1 MRSRGA
7 RQRGRICNFREASR
21 RSAPA
26 AKARRI
32 SFPELWLRARMPHS
46 RLASGVVRVATRA
59 PRVSDPVVSSADSE
73 LRAHVERVLSDHYEL
88 DSEIGGGGMGIV
100 YRAKDR
106 RLKLTVA
113 IKLLPPELAFRSDI
127 KTRFLREAETAA
139 QLSHPNIVP
148 IYTVDET
155 EGLVFFVMA
164 YVDGEN
170 LAKRIF
176 ERGVLPAD
184 EVRRILRDVADALA
198 YAHER
203 GVVHRDIKP
212 DNIIIASQT
221 GRPMVTDFGIAR
233 AVSDGDSL
241 LTATGMAIGTPAYM
255 SPEQAAGERTIDG
268 RSDLYSLG
276 IVAYQMLAGEPP
288 FVAGSTPA
296 MLVKHISERPI
307 PVQQRRADVPEDLA
321 RAVMLMLEKDPANRF
336 PSAAALVAALDT
348 GNMPAP
354 PARTSGNTARSD
366 YAAAENYA
374 SAAIRGQTARTSG
387 DAAYAAAPFVEAE
400 IYSPTV
406 EDMTRWEAMPVQKF
420 RRKLAPYLFVNGVI
434 VIASLVGDRDF
445 FGITVIWSIYIAFK
459 YARLWADG
467 YDWRDVF
474 RQPRER
480 ELLEVVDGGVTQVR
494 ALFDSKQRQQ
504 LREEKR
510 ARRLARRT
518 GRASL
523 DRSTGSAPS
532 LGSRSSTVGRASG
545 ANADLIGQS
554 ARDRDEIGRILETLP
569 QAERGRLSD
578 VLRSSVALYEKI
590 EALALSL
597 SSLERNLAPGAKESV
612 EAEIS
617 RLEGAANPLE
627 GAASDERVRRL
638 AHLRRQRR
646 AMADLVRRRDD
657 AAEKLETCAIA
668 LQNMKLDM
676 VRLRA
681 GTQTHEN
688 VTTLAVN
695 AMSLA
700 DSVDSALYVADEMGR
715 LGRRSARSPA
725 GP

>member
-1 MRSRGA
+1 
-7 RQRGRICNFREASR
+7 
-21 RSAPA
+21 
-26 AKARRI
+26 
-32 SFPELWLRARMPHS
+32 
-46 RLASGVVRVATRA
+46 
-59 PRVSDPVVSSADSE
+59 VSDPVVSSADSE
-73 LRAHVERVLSDHYEL
+73 LRAHVERVLRDHYEL
-88 DSEIGGGGMGIV
+88 DSEIGRGGMGIV

-106 RLKLTVA
+106 RLKRTVA
-113 IKLLPPELAFRSDI
+113 IKLLPPELSFRSDI

-155 EGLVFFVMA
+155 EGLVYFVMA

-176 ERGVLPAD
+176 ERGVLPCED
-184 EVRRILRDVADALA
+184 VRRILRDVADALA

-212 DNIIIASQT
+212 DNIIIAAQT

-233 AVSDGDSL
+233 AVSDGDSR

-296 MLVKHISERPI
+296 MLVKHISERPVPI
-307 PVQQRRADVPEDLA
+307 QQRRADMPDDLA
-321 RAVMLMLEKDPANRF
+321 RAVMLLLEKDPANRF
-336 PSAAALVAALDT
+336 PSASALVAALDT
-348 GNMPAP
+348 GIVPINA
-354 PARTSGNTARSD
+354 ARTSGATSPSADAFGQS
-366 YAAAENYA
+366 A
-374 SAAIRGQTARTSG
+374 SHSQTNRTSG
-387 DAAYAAAPFVEAE
+387 DAGYLPAPYAEHE

-406 EDMTRWEAMPVQKF
+406 EDMARWEAPAVQKF

-434 VIASLVGDRDF
+434 VIASLVGQRDF
-445 FGITVIWSIYIAFK
+445 FVITVIWSIFMAFR
-459 YARLWADG
+459 YAKLWADG

-480 ELLEVVDGGVTQVR
+480 ELLEVVDDGLTGVR
-494 ALFDSKQRQQ
+494 SLFDRKQRNR

-510 ARRLARRT
+510 ARQLARRS
-518 GRASL
+518 GRATH
-523 DRSTGSAPS
+523 DRPIAPLSSTNSRMSGGIGQ
-532 LGSRSSTVGRASG
+532 GSRG
-545 ANADLIGQS
+545 ADVVAQA
-554 ARDRDEIGRILETLP
+554 ARDRDEIQRILETLP
-569 QAERGRLSD
+569 PADRARLSD
-578 VLRSSVALYEKI
+578 VLRSAFALYDKI

-597 SSLERNLAPGAKESV
+597 SSIERSLVPGAKESV
-612 EAEIS
+612 DAEIA

-646 AMADLVRRRDD
+646 AMADLVRRRDE
-657 AAEKLETCAIA
+657 ATEKLETCAIA
-668 LQNMKLDM
+668 LNNMRLDM

-688 VTTLAVN
+688 VTTLAMN

-715 LGRRSARSPA
+715 IGQRRSARSTA

>member
-1 MRSRGA
+1 M
-7 RQRGRICNFREASR
+7 
-21 RSAPA
+21 
-26 AKARRI
+26 
-32 SFPELWLRARMPHS
+32 
-46 RLASGVVRVATRA
+46 
-59 PRVSDPVVSSADSE
+59 SDPVVSSADSE

-88 DSEIGGGGMGIV
+88 DSEIGRGGMGIV

-106 RLKLTVA
+106 RLKRTVA

-176 ERGVLPAD
+176 ERGVLPCD

-233 AVSDGDSL
+233 AVSDGDSR

-276 IVAYQMLAGEPP
+276 VVAYQMLAGEPP
-288 FVAGSTPA
+288 FVAASTPA
-296 MLVKHISERPI
+296 MLVKHISERPL

-321 RAVMLMLEKDPANRF
+321 RAVMLLLEKDPANRF
-336 PSAAALVAALDT
+336 PSASALVTALD
-348 GNMPAP
+348 GGAMPP
-354 PARTSGNTARSD
+354 STRTSGGSRQTDVGADAYAGSSTGRS
-366 YAAAENYA
+366 AQSSRA
-374 SAAIRGQTARTSG
+374 SG
-387 DAAYAAAPFVEAE
+387 DMGYAPAPYVETDL
-400 IYSPTV
+400 YSPTV
-406 EDMTRWEAMPVQKF
+406 EDMARWEAPAVQKF

-434 VIASLVGDRDF
+434 VIASLVGDRDY
-445 FGITVIWSIYIAFK
+445 FGITVLWSIYMAFK
-459 YARLWADG
+459 YAKLWADG

-480 ELLEVVDGGVTQVR
+480 ELLEVFDDGVR
-494 ALFDSKQRQQ
+494 GFRSLFDSKQRGRI
-504 LREEKR
+504 REERR
-510 ARRLARRT
+510 ARKLARRS
-518 GRASL
+518 GRTTL
-523 DRSTGSAPS
+523 ERPIVGSSAM
-532 LGSRSSTVGRASG
+532 GSRPSHVAHGSGRS
-545 ANADLIGQS
+545 ADLIGQA

-569 QAERGRLSD
+569 PAERNRLSD
-578 VLRSSVALYEKI
+578 VLRSSMALYEKV
-590 EALALSL
+590 EALALSMSAL
-597 SSLERNLAPGAKESV
+597 DRSLAPGAQESV
-612 EAEIS
+612 EAEIA

-638 AHLRRQRR
+638 AQLRRQRR
-646 AMADLVRRRDD
+646 AMADLVKRR
-657 AAEKLETCAIA
+657 AEVAEKLETCALA

-681 GTQTHEN
+681 GAQTHEN

-700 DSVDSALYVADEMGR
+700 DSVDSALYVADEMNR
-715 LGRRSARSPA
+715 IGRRNSARSTA